1 MDRRTLTLPTCLPEP
16 VVGPP
21 GLNFHT
27 ARSTTDLRR
36 TSTAS
41 RPSVPEPR
49 GTNGSVKQD
58 LARGTVAAELA
69 SPNQY
74 SQRVLPG
81 VPVRPAGTWSCL
93 LASFFGGNLCVGG
106 LVMSDDYIHI
116 QYLGRVAAHGASQEF
131 PRPRP
136 GASWYILHV
145 SARRLFKC
153 HTMEGSWRKVQYVT
167 AEWKPG

>member
-69 SPNQY
+69 STGPFISLLFWRQ
-74 SQRVLPG
+74 
-81 VPVRPAGTWSCL
+81 PVCRPA
-93 LASFFGGNLCVGG
+93 GG